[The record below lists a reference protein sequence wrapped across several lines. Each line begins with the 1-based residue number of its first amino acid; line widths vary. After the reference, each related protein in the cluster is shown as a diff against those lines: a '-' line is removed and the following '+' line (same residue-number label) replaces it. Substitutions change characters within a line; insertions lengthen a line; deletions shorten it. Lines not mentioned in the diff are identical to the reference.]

1 MQTAQKSG
9 RRGFVQVTA
18 GAVLVA
24 LGVYFFKFPNH
35 FTFGGVSGLSVVL
48 AELLPF
54 SAGKLNLFLNL
65 LFLVVGLLAMGRQFA
80 AKTAWATLVISL
92 LTERLE
98 VWFPVPDPLTSEPL
112 LELVFAILL
121 PGLGAALLF
130 QQDASGGGTDII
142 AAVLKQRCGM
152 DVGRGLLFS
161 DILIV
166 VLSALV
172 FDIQTVLISTLGL
185 LTKSLVVDGLIQNL
199 NLCKCFIVVCDDP
212 EPICTYITK
221 KLNRSATVCKGKGA
235 FSHNDKHLVFA
246 ALRPA
251 QAYRLR
257 NFIHSEQP
265 QAFMMISSSSEIV
278 GKGFM
283 AV

>member
-1 MQTAQKSG
+1 MA
-9 RRGFVQVTA
+9 QVTA
-18 GAVLVA
+18 GAALVA
-24 LGVYFFKFPNH
+24 LGIYFFKFPNH
-35 FTFGGVSGLSVVL
+35 FTFGGISGLSVVL

-65 LFLVVGLLAMGRQFA
+65 LFLAIGLLAMGKQFA
-80 AKTAWATLVISL
+80 AKTAWATLVISF

-98 VWFPVPDPLTSEPL
+98 VWCPMTAPLTREPL
-112 LELVFAILL
+112 LELMFAILL

-152 DVGRGLLFS
+152 EVGRGLLFS
-161 DILIV
+161 DAIIV
-166 VLSALV
+166 LLSALI

-199 NLCKCFIVVCDDP
+199 NLCKCFIVICDDP
-212 EPICTYITK
+212 TPICTYIIHT
-221 KLNRSATVCKGKGA
+221 LNRGATVCEGTGA
-235 FSHNDKHLVFA
+235 FSHHAKYLVFA

-265 QAFMMISSSSEIV
+265 HAFIMISSSSEIV

-283 AV
+283 NV